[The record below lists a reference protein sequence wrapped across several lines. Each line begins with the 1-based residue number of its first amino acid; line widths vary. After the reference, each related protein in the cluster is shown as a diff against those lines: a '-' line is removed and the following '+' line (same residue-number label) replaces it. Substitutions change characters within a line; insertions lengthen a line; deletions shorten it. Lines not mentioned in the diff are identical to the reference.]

1 MLRDISIL
9 IVVSILYIFV
19 LFFIA
24 PIVDHAF
31 TPLHKDETNT
41 EIFFEI
47 VVQLITVAIIWFII
61 NKYMTE
67 TINRFISIKNVKAVD
82 LSVGIISSLIF
93 VGLQTHLKSKL
104 HYITMEHPFRVMR
117 IFSD

>member
-9 IVVSILYIFV
+9 IVVSIIYIIV

-24 PIVDHAF
+24 PIIDHAF
-31 TPLHKDETNT
+31 TPLHKEETNL

-47 VVQLITVAIIWFII
+47 VLQLITVAIIWFII

-67 TINRFISIKNVKAVD
+67 TINNFINIKNVKAVD

-104 HYITMEHPFRVMR
+104 HYITMEHPFRIMK
-117 IFSD
+117 IFND